1 MALTEEALL
10 KFVQENWKESK
21 YFLLN
26 KSGYENRSLDE
37 VESDEFGPLSWNSPS
52 LRSFCTEY
60 FASLAQKH
68 GMPSRV
74 LHPKDCHGPLDLNTI
89 FLTA

>member
-37 VESDEFGPLSWNSPS
+37 VESDEFAPLSWNSPS

-60 FASLAQKH
+60 FASVSL
-68 GMPSRV
+68 V
-74 LHPKDCHGPLDLNTI
+74 
-89 FLTA
+89 